1 MKPLQLEING
11 TLYDFTANFAFL
23 REINKEV
30 RVSVDENVKKDVG
43 LSYQVS
49 FMLAGDMEALVTV
62 LMAMNAGKKP
72 RVKKEDLEKYI
83 VDVEDI
89 ESLVD
94 SVLDFLS
101 NANVSHTIISKML
114 LEVGYI
120 PMKNR
125 APQEA

>member
-11 TLYDFTANFAFL
+11 ILYDFNADFAFL
-23 REINKEV
+23 REINKGV
-30 RVSVDENVKKDVG
+30 KVSVDENVKKDVG

-62 LMAMNAGKKP
+62 LMAMNAGQKP

-89 ESLVD
+89 EDLVD

-101 NANVSHTIISKML
+101 TANVSHTIVSKML

-125 APQEA
+125 TPQEA

>member
-1 MKPLQLEING
+1 MKSLQLEING
-11 TLYDFTANFAFL
+11 TLYDFTADFAFL

-30 RVSVDENVKKDVG
+30 KVSVDENVKKDIG

-62 LMAMNAGKKP
+62 LMAMNAGQKP
-72 RVKKEDLEKYI
+72 RVKKNDLEKYI

-89 ESLVD
+89 EGLVD
-94 SVLDFLS
+94 SVIDFLS
-101 NANVSHTIISKML
+101 TANVSHTIVNKML
-114 LEVGYI
+114 LETGYI

-125 APQEA
+125 APQKA